1 MVVEEA
7 TSDSKDFAGL
17 GKLSSVHIKYGNTIM
32 SCSYFTDRSKIVT
45 LLKEKQ
51 CSKANFF
58 LFSHHE
64 LKFLPADL
72 SAMIIK
78 LAPSS
83 LSRVFAL
90 TGRAPE
96 AAGDAVL

>member
-1 MVVEEA
+1 MG
-7 TSDSKDFAGL
+7 TQ
-17 GKLSSVHIKYGNTIM
+17 
-32 SCSYFTDRSKIVT
+32 SCPVRNFTDRSKIVT

-78 LAPSS
+78 LAPSF

>member
-1 MVVEEA
+1 MV
-7 TSDSKDFAGL
+7 KD
-17 GKLSSVHIKYGNTIM
+17 KL
-32 SCSYFTDRSKIVT
+32 
-45 LLKEKQ
+45 
-51 CSKANFF
+51 FF
-58 LFSHHE
+58 LTIN

-83 LSRVFAL
+83 PSRVFTL
-90 TGRAPE
+90 TGRVPE